1 MISVVDHRTQS
12 YANFI
17 SDSRD
22 GVLRSVTSLTISD
35 HQIHPRASGKV
46 RDVFE
51 YDDHLIIVTTD
62 RQSAFDRNIADVP
75 FKGKSLNMLSGWWF
89 SKTARII
96 PSAFI
101 ASPHPNVTIARKCK
115 VFPVEFV
122 VRGYIT
128 GSTAT
133 SIWMNYANGV
143 RNYCGHVLPEGLRK
157 HQKLDQVII
166 TPTTKSSEHDALTS
180 AQDLIAQ
187 GVMTQAQWDICAHH
201 ALTLFQLGQEICAD
215 RGLILVD
222 TKYEFGVDVKTG
234 LVRLV
239 DEVHTPDSS
248 RFWIA
253 GSYES
258 RMAAGEVRAIETFN
272 RALASCAGCFTECV
286 PQLLCCIT

>member
-75 FKGKSLNMLSGWWF
+75 FKGKSLNMLSSWWF

-201 ALTLFQLGQEICAD
+201 VLTLFQLGQEICAD

-258 RMAAGEVRAIETFN
+258 RMAAGEVRSTETFN
-272 RALASCAGCFTECV
+272 RCDG
-286 PQLLCCIT
+286 QLCWFV